1 MIRRPAAI
9 LALLTALN
17 FLNYIDRYVLSTVLP
32 LVEVELGLSNF
43 VAGTLATVFLVG
55 YFATSPFFGQ
65 LGDRE
70 GVPGGRKGLLAAG
83 VGVWSLATFASGLAR
98 GAGSLAAARALVGVG
113 EASYGT
119 IAPTIID
126 DLAPPQ
132 KKGRWFSIFYLGIT
146 VGSALGFVIGGVVQK
161 FVGWRATFFVVG
173 GPGIL
178 AALLC
183 LAMVEP
189 ARKGLAARPE
199 LLRSAVRL
207 AKIPLYRRS
216 ILGYCAATFA
226 MGGFGYWAPTFLLRR
241 YELPLAKGSGTFGI
255 ILVLGGGIGTLLG
268 GWLADTWSARAAR
281 RAHELHP
288 YRETDEAPPDP
299 HLTARIELRVCALG
313 SLIAAPLAVGCF
325 LAPSPTVFFILGFFC
340 EVFLFL
346 STAPVNTVALRTV
359 PTELRASSMALA
371 IFAIHFL
378 GDLWSPPLLGL
389 LQDLFPI
396 APAMMLI
403 PAAVAVSA
411 ALWWPWTGA
420 PTTAAAQD

>member
-32 LVEVELGLSNF
+32 LVEAELGLSNF

-83 VGVWSLATFASGLAR
+83 VGVWSLATFASGLAS
-98 GAGSLAAARALVGVG
+98 GAASLAGARAFVGIG

-126 DLAPPQ
+126 DLAPPS

-183 LAMVEP
+183 LGMVEP

-199 LLRSAVRL
+199 LLRSALRL

-216 ILGYCAATFA
+216 ILGYCAATF
-226 MGGFGYWAPTFLLRR
+226 
-241 YELPLAKGSGTFGI
+241 
-255 ILVLGGGIGTLLG
+255 
-268 GWLADTWSARAAR
+268 
-281 RAHELHP
+281 
-288 YRETDEAPPDP
+288 
-299 HLTARIELRVCALG
+299 
-313 SLIAAPLAVGCF
+313 
-325 LAPSPTVFFILGFFC
+325 
-340 EVFLFL
+340 
-346 STAPVNTVALRTV
+346 
-359 PTELRASSMALA
+359 
-371 IFAIHFL
+371 
-378 GDLWSPPLLGL
+378 
-389 LQDLFPI
+389 
-396 APAMMLI
+396 
-403 PAAVAVSA
+403 
-411 ALWWPWTGA
+411 
-420 PTTAAAQD
+420 